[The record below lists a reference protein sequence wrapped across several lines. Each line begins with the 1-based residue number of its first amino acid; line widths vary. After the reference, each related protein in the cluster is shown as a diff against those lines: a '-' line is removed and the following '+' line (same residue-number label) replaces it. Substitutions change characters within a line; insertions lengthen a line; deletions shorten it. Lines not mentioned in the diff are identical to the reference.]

1 MVIMEENMKNLG
13 QTLEVAE
20 ESIDLDELIDKVNA
34 EKKKT
39 AIYAVAVW
47 VVCVISFVVKFV
59 IW

>member
-1 MVIMEENMKNLG
+1 MGENMKNLG

>member
-1 MVIMEENMKNLG
+1 MKESMNNLG

-20 ESIDLDELIDKVNA
+20 ESIELDELIAKVNA